1 MAQAEDGLIVK
12 IQSQVAGSTDKV
24 VLAKSPIFVK
34 PPASD
39 EEEKKGDDG
48 MEDLMDEI
56 PLLPD
61 AI

>member
-1 MAQAEDGLIVK
+1 
-12 IQSQVAGSTDKV
+12 
-24 VLAKSPIFVK
+24 VK

>member
-1 MAQAEDGLIVK
+1 
-12 IQSQVAGSTDKV
+12 
-24 VLAKSPIFVK
+24 VK
-34 PPASD
+34 PPVSE

-56 PLLPD
+56 PLQPD